1 MTRDERSLWCEGVGY
16 DYPTPSHH
24 SESVRALSDV
34 ALSVHRGAITAVVG
48 PSGSGKST
56 LLKILACLER
66 PEEGRVWIDG
76 TEVTALSAR
85 ARRAIRRA
93 RVGYVFPDPADN
105 LLDYLTVA
113 EHLALAARLRG
124 RDTGAGRVLGTLG
137 LEHRRDH
144 VPRRLSGG
152 EQQRLALAFAAV
164 GEPAVV
170 VADEPTAQLDRA
182 SAARAVE
189 ALRGLADRGQAVLLA
204 THDPEVS
211 RAADRVVEL
220 VDGRLGEG

>member
-1 MTRDERSLWCEGVGY
+1 MTRDEPALWCEDVTY
-16 DYPTPSHH
+16 DYPTRGETVH
-24 SESVRALSDV
+24 ALSGV
-34 ALSVHRGAITAVVG
+34 ALTVPRGAITAVVG

-66 PEEGRVWIDG
+66 PENGRVWIDG

-85 ARRAIRRA
+85 ARRAVRRT
-93 RVGYVFPDPADN
+93 RVGYVFQDPADN

-124 RDTGAGRVLGTLG
+124 RDTSAELVGVLGLG
-137 LEHRRDH
+137 HRTGH
-144 VPRRLSGG
+144 VPWRLSGG
-152 EQQRLALAFAAV
+152 EQQRVALAFAAA

-170 VADEPTAQLDRA
+170 IADEPTAQLDRD
-182 SAARAVE
+182 SAGRVVE
-189 ALRGLADRGQAVLLA
+189 ALRLLADRGQAILLA

-211 RAADRVVEL
+211 RVADRVVEL
-220 VDGRLGEG
+220 VDGRLGEVSC